1 MKVAIL
7 GATRGMGRALARVLA
22 ERAAR
27 AERGDELF
35 LLGRDL
41 EDLERSAADLGIR
54 GRLAAGSGEAARP
67 EPIGPAGPVRTAL
80 CDLARPETF
89 APALDAAE
97 AALGGLDAVI
107 VTAGVFGTQEELEAD
122 RARLRR
128 LLEIDFAHT
137 VLFCE
142 EARQRLIAHARAGDR
157 PGGSGGRGI
166 LCVFSSVAGD
176 RARKPVVLY
185 GAAKAGLS
193 YYLEGIDLRYRGE
206 GLRVVTVKPGFVRT
220 SMTEGLPEPP
230 FAGEPEGVAR
240 DVVKA
245 LDRAA
250 AGRGGARVVYSP
262 APWRWIMLAVRNLP
276 RWVRRRVSF

>member
-1 MKVAIL
+1 MKIAVL
-7 GATRGMGRALARVLA
+7 GATRGMGRAVARAL
-22 ERAAR
+22 
-27 AERGDELF
+27 AERGDDLF
-35 LLGRDL
+35 LLGRNP
-41 EDLERSAADLGIR
+41 EDLERSAGDLRVR
-54 GRLAAGSGEAARP
+54 GRMGAGE
-67 EPIGPAGPVRTAL
+67 EPTIGTAL
-80 CDLARPETF
+80 CDLERPETF

-97 AALGGLDAVI
+97 AGLGGLDAVV

-128 LLEIDFAHT
+128 LLEVDFTPT

-142 EARQRLIAHARAGDR
+142 EARERLVRRARED
-157 PGGSGGRGI
+157 GGAGI

-176 RARKPVVLY
+176 RARKPVVFY

-193 YYLEGIDLRYRGE
+193 YYLEGLDLRFGGD

-230 FAGEPEGVAR
+230 FAGEPAGVAR
-240 DVVKA
+240 DVMTA
-245 LDRAA
+245 IDRAA
-250 AGRGGARVVYSP
+250 RSAKGAGAVYAP
-262 APWRWIMLAVRNLP
+262 APWRWIMLVVRNLP

>member
-1 MKVAIL
+1 MSAMKIAIL
-7 GATRGMGRALARVLA
+7 GATRGMGRAVARAL
-22 ERAAR
+22 

-35 LLGRDL
+35 LLGRDPV
-41 EDLERSAADLGIR
+41 DLERSADDLRVR
-54 GRLAAGSGEAARP
+54 GRMGAGEEAPARR
-67 EPIGPAGPVRTAL
+67 AGTAL
-80 CDLARPETF
+80 CDLERPETF

-122 RARLRR
+122 PERATRSGRLHR
-128 LLEIDFAHT
+128 LLEVDFTHT

-142 EARQRLIAHARAGDR
+142 EARERLIARSRD
-157 PGGSGGRGI
+157 GGRGV

-176 RARKPVVLY
+176 RARKPVVFY

-193 YYLEGIDLRYRGE
+193 YYLEGIDLRFGGD

-230 FAGEPEGVAR
+230 FAGEPEGVAK

-245 LDRAA
+245 IDQAA
-250 AGRGGARVVYSP
+250 RSAKGAGAIYAP
-262 APWRWIMLAVRNLP
+262 APWRWIMLIVRNLP

>member
-1 MKVAIL
+1 MKIAIL
-7 GATRGMGRALARVLA
+7 GATRGMGRALARHLA
-22 ERAAR
+22 ERA
-27 AERGDELF
+27 EGDELF
-35 LLGRDL
+35 LLGRDV

-67 EPIGPAGPVRTAL
+67 EPIGPSGPVRIAL

-122 RARLRR
+122 PERLRS

-142 EARQRLIAHARAGDR
+142 EARRRLIARAKEG
-157 PGGSGGRGI
+157 GGRGV

-176 RARKPVVLY
+176 RARKPVVFY

-193 YYLEGIDLRYRGE
+193 YYLEGIDLRFRGE

-250 AGRGGARVVYSP
+250 RKGRGPGAVYAP
-262 APWRWIMLAVRNLP
+262 GPWRWIMLVVRNLP